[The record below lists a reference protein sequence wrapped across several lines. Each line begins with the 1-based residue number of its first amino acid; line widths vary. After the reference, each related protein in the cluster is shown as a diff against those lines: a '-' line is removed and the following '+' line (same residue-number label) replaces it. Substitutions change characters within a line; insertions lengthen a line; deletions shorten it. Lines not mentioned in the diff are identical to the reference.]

1 MTKNLSNSCEH
12 SQEYMIDLNRQMTKS
27 RDAMKSLYK
36 TIENGNGTLGDLS
49 GNISNV
55 SDLSAKIQEM
65 AMAISNVA
73 SQTNMLAI
81 NAAIEAERAGEY
93 GRGFGVVA
101 EEVVKLAETT
111 SSLSEEINNIS
122 MQILENITTTHKMST
137 DLQDSFNYIFRNAK
151 DNNELSKTIHDIIEE
166 QLKIHYELSEEMSSL
181 KQISLNTST
190 ATEEIATSVK
200 QLNENS
206 KKTRNIVIDYLEK

>member
-1 MTKNLSNSCEH
+1 
-12 SQEYMIDLNRQMTKS
+12 
-27 RDAMKSLYK
+27 
-36 TIENGNGTLGDLS
+36 
-49 GNISNV
+49 
-55 SDLSAKIQEM
+55 
-65 AMAISNVA
+65 
-73 SQTNMLAI
+73 
-81 NAAIEAERAGEY
+81 
-93 GRGFGVVA
+93 
-101 EEVVKLAETT
+101 
-111 SSLSEEINNIS
+111 

-151 DNNELSKTIHDIIEE
+151 DNNELSKSIHDIIEE
-166 QLKIHYELSEEMSSL
+166 QLKIQHELSEEMSSL